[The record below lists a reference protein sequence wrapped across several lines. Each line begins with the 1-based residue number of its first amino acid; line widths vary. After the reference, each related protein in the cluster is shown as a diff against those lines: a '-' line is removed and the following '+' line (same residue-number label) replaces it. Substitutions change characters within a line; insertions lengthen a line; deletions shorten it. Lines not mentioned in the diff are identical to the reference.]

1 VPECEVPLSIDLSD
15 ILTPIAADAAA
26 ARKTAV
32 SLKSIQK
39 SRSWQ

>member
-32 SLKSIQK
+32 MSLKSIQK
-39 SRSWQ
+39 SRS